1 MRALRQDIR
10 FAFRML
16 RRNPL
21 FTVVTVVTL
30 ALGIGANT
38 AIFSVVR
45 GVLLKP
51 LPYFDPSALAVV
63 RVGWDEVGSGRT
75 GGAGH
80 QISEPELYDFRRGN
94 RTVQGI
100 GAYYTTAVN
109 VTGSEGDAER
119 IPAGVLTADAFSLL
133 GVDAGIGRPFTVD
146 EDQPTA
152 ARVAVLGYN
161 FWRRRYGGDPD
172 ILGSDVTING
182 LPRTVVGIMRPDFK
196 LPEDLSGGARTQ
208 LWLPIRFDE
217 ENLSGRGGHYL
228 NTVARLEPGVTLEQ
242 ASSDLNAIARALTE
256 QGHYHAEANFRALL
270 SPLTDEVV
278 GEVRPALLVLFG
290 AVGLVLLIACANVAN
305 LMLARA
311 EGRKRE
317 LAVRTALGA
326 GRGVLIRQLMT
337 ESVVLGVGGGV
348 AGVALAHFGL
358 TALIAVDPTSV
369 PRLAEVGLDGA
380 VLGYAISV
388 SVFTGLLFGIAPALR
403 SGSVD
408 LQNELKEGGRGTSG
422 GARRHRI
429 QRGLVGIQIAFAV
442 MLVIAATLTIR
453 SFGNLLRID
462 PGFDPSDVLTM
473 RLSVP
478 AADYPEPND
487 ISGYYERLLD
497 QVRQLPGVREA
508 GAVRSLP
515 LAQSI
520 GDWSIE
526 IEGREERPGQD
537 FDGDWQIVTAGYFE
551 AMRIPLQEGRF
562 FESGDRFDGHQ
573 VVIVN
578 EAMADLYWPGESAL
592 GKRFRMGGPDKP
604 WLDIVGIVGNIRH
617 NGISGTINSK
627 WYRAH
632 AQFARSVEFTPNGM
646 SLVIRSEADPSALIS
661 PVRREVRALDRNVPV
676 AAVQTMDE
684 VLSGSVAG
692 PRFTMTL
699 LLVFGGVALSLAA
712 IGVYGVISYS
722 ISERTHELGL
732 RRALGATAGSVMG
745 MVLRQ
750 GMTVAG
756 MGVVVGVLGAFWLT
770 SFMSSLLYEVGARDP
785 VTFIGVPALLGL
797 VALVATM
804 LPATRAVGVE
814 PSVALRESLPRP

>member
-1 MRALRQDIR
+1 
-10 FAFRML
+10 ML

-21 FTVVTVVTL
+21 FTAVTIVTL

-51 LPYFDPSALAVV
+51 LPYFDPAQLAVV
-63 RVGWDEVGSGRT
+63 RVGWDESGSGRE
-75 GGAGH
+75 GESGH
-80 QISEPELYDFRRGN
+80 EISEPELYDFRRGN
-94 RTVQGI
+94 RTVEGI

-119 IPAGVLTADAFSLL
+119 VPAGVLTADVFTLL
-133 GVDAGIGRPFTVD
+133 GVDAVIGRPFTAD
-146 EDQPTA
+146 EDRRTA
-152 ARVAVLGYN
+152 PRVAVLGYD

-172 ILGSDVTING
+172 ILGGDVTING
-182 LPRTVVGIMRPDFK
+182 MPRTVVGIMRRDFK

-208 LWLPIRFDE
+208 VWLPIRFDE
-217 ENLSGRGGHYL
+217 ENLNGRGGHYL
-228 NTVARLEPGVTLEQ
+228 STVTRLNPGVTIQQ
-242 ASSDLNAIARALTE
+242 ASSDLNAIARGLTE
-256 QGHYHAEANFRALL
+256 QGHYHPEANFRALL

-326 GRGVLIRQLMT
+326 GRGILVRQLMT
-337 ESVVLGVGGGV
+337 ESVVLGVAGGIVGL
-348 AGVALAHFGL
+348 ALAHFGL
-358 TALIAVDPTSV
+358 KALIAADPASV
-369 PRLAEVGLDGA
+369 PRLADVGLDGT
-380 VLGYAISV
+380 VLGYATGV
-388 SVFTGLLFGIAPALR
+388 SLLTGLLFGIAPALR
-403 SGSVD
+403 SGRVD
-408 LQNELKEGGRGTSG
+408 LQHELKEGGRGTSG
-422 GARRHRI
+422 GARRHRV
-429 QRGLVGIQIAFAV
+429 QRGLVGIQVALAV

-462 PGFDPSDVLTM
+462 PGFDPSNVLTM

-478 AADYPEPND
+478 SADYPEPND
-487 ISGYYERLLD
+487 ISGYYERLLER
-497 QVRQLPGVREA
+497 VRQLPGVTEA
-508 GAVRSLP
+508 GAVKSLP

-520 GDWSIE
+520 GDWSIQ

-551 AMRIPLQEGRF
+551 AMRIPLKEGRLF
-562 FESGDRFDGHQ
+562 DNSDRSDGHQ
-573 VVIVN
+573 VIIVN
-578 EAMADLYWPGESAL
+578 EAMANLYWPDGAL
-592 GKRFRMGGPDKP
+592 GNRFRLGERSP
-604 WLDIVGIVGNIRH
+604 WLEIVGIVGDIRH
-617 NGISGTINSK
+617 EGINGTINSK
-627 WYRAH
+627 WYAPH
-632 AQFARSVEFTPNGM
+632 DQFANSARFTPNAM
-646 SLVIRSEADPSALIS
+646 NLVIRTAADPAALIS
-661 PVRREVRALDRNVPV
+661 AVRREVRTLDPNVPV

-684 VLSGSVAG
+684 VLSASVAG

-712 IGVYGVISYS
+712 IGVYGVISYT

-732 RRALGATAGSVMG
+732 RRALGATAASVVG

-756 MGVVVGVLGAFWLT
+756 TGVVAGVLGAFWLT
-770 SFMSSLLYEVGARDP
+770 GFLSSLLYDVSARDP
-785 VTFIGVPALLGL
+785 VTFVGVPVLLGL
-797 VALVATM
+797 VSLVATM
-804 LPATRAVGVE
+804 LPAKRAVAVE
-814 PSVALRESLPRP
+814 PSVALREE

>member
-228 NTVARLEPGVTLEQ
+228 STVARLKPGVTLEQ

-814 PSVALRESLPRP
+814 PSVALREE